1 MPKDRKV
8 KKVNKTV
15 CKNIKSKF
23 VYLLSDNYV
32 CITIKTDKTMKDE
45 RKVNISIILSTI
57 TLILTIGIIII
68 WCVCVKEFSVIT
80 ENTFIGTCISLIS
93 LALPIIIGY
102 QIINSLDIKHSLK
115 ESEEKIE
122 KYKKKIND
130 SIESSKKEFDKEIE
144 KIQEINRNL
153 YKSLE
158 VEKKERE
165 LLFQDI
171 KVAMYHGKTINNA
184 ALALFEQIDAIKLI
198 IELERTEEL
207 KENFRLLF
215 FIIKQIHQNDFT
227 SIKSELYNKI
237 VGLSSKGV
245 FEDVQFEKE
254 IKKKL
259 RKLPQIDDKYEEC
272 IIEVV
277 KALDCKMSFLKK
289 GSIGNA
295 EAIDAQIEEYLK
307 QVDEIL

>member
-1 MPKDRKV
+1 
-8 KKVNKTV
+8 
-15 CKNIKSKF
+15 
-23 VYLLSDNYV
+23 
-32 CITIKTDKTMKDE
+32 MKDE

-57 TLILTIGIIII
+57 ALILTIGIIII

-115 ESEEKIE
+115 EGEEKIE

-130 SIESSKKEFDKEIE
+130 SIESTKKEFDKEIE
-144 KIQEINRNL
+144 KFQEINRNL

-215 FIIKQIHQNDFT
+215 FIIKQIHQKDFT
-227 SIKSELYNKI
+227 SIKSELDNKI

-289 GSIGNA
+289 GSVGNA

-307 QVDEIL
+307 QVEEIL

>member
-1 MPKDRKV
+1 
-8 KKVNKTV
+8 
-15 CKNIKSKF
+15 
-23 VYLLSDNYV
+23 
-32 CITIKTDKTMKDE
+32 MKDE

-57 TLILTIGIIII
+57 ALILTIGIIII
-68 WCVCVKEFSVIT
+68 WCVSVKEFSVIT

-102 QIINSLDIKHSLK
+102 QIINSLDIKNSLK
-115 ESEEKIE
+115 DGEEKFE
-122 KYKKKIND
+122 RYKKKIND
-130 SIESSKKEFDKEIE
+130 SIESSKKEFEKEIE
-144 KIQEINRNL
+144 KIQEINRNIHKL
-153 YKSLE
+153 LE

-171 KVAMYHGKTINNA
+171 KVAMYHGKTINNT

-198 IELERTEEL
+198 IELGRTEEL
-207 KENFRLLF
+207 KENFRLMF
-215 FIIKQIHQNDFT
+215 FIIKQIHQKDFK
-227 SIKSELYNKI
+227 SIESEFYNRI

-259 RKLPQIDDKYEEC
+259 RKLPLIDDKYEEC

-289 GSIGNA
+289 GSVGDA
-295 EAIDAQIEEYLK
+295 EAINAQIEEHLK
-307 QVDEIL
+307 QVEEIL

>member
-115 ESEEKIE
+115 ESEEKNE

-158 VEKKERE
+158 VEKK
-165 LLFQDI
+165 
-171 KVAMYHGKTINNA
+171 
-184 ALALFEQIDAIKLI
+184 
-198 IELERTEEL
+198 
-207 KENFRLLF
+207 KENYF
-215 FIIKQIHQNDFT
+215 F
-227 SIKSELYNKI
+227 KI
-237 VGLSSKGV
+237 L
-245 FEDVQFEKE
+245 
-254 IKKKL
+254 KL
-259 RKLPQIDDKYEEC
+259 QCITVKL
-272 IIEVV
+272 
-277 KALDCKMSFLKK
+277 
-289 GSIGNA
+289 
-295 EAIDAQIEEYLK
+295 
-307 QVDEIL
+307 